1 MHDIVLGIEPSA
13 MRANTACYGHS
24 GARGGESRAE
34 WWALLRAFPATRDR
48 HSQCCN
54 TQFRHGAGAKPDGT
68 GRRDAANGGL
78 AGALAG
84 GVWGLAYS
92 GSPRRAAVAAAVRR
106 CTLCLPRVSKT
117 VQPQR
122 FLPSLTL
129 LPAPGKAGEW
139 NDRRSWLRGR
149 AHIFDRHYCAVESTI
164 WSTLS

>member
-13 MRANTACYGHS
+13 VRANTACYGHS

-34 WWALLRAFPATRDR
+34 WWALLSAFHPTRDR
-48 HSQCCN
+48 HSRCCN
-54 TQFRHGAGAKPDGT
+54 TQFCHGCGLSLMAQAGAMRPMVGWR
-68 GRRDAANGGL
+68 GHWPVES
-78 AGALAG
+78 
-84 GVWGLAYS
+84 GVWHTPAARGVQQ
-92 GSPRRAAVAAAVRR
+92 SPQRCAAAR
-106 CTLCLPRVSKT
+106 CACHVSKT

-139 NDRRSWLRGR
+139 NDRCSWLRGR